1 MTFVHATDRE
11 RGQHTTGT
19 TGTTGARSGST
30 KAEVSR
36 AHNGHERWQRVMTRE
51 QLVMAEAVKMADA
64 RRMAESLRSQSHD
77 EGNARIP
84 SEVHTSPDDQDG

>member
-1 MTFVHATDRE
+1 
-11 RGQHTTGT
+11 
-19 TGTTGARSGST
+19 
-30 KAEVSR
+30 
-36 AHNGHERWQRVMTRE
+36 MTRE

-77 EGNARIP
+77 EGNDRIR